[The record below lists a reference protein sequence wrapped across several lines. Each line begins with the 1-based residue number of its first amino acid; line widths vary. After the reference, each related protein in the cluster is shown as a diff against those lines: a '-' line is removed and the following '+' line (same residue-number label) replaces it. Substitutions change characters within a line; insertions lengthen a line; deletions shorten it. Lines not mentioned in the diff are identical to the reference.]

1 MDKKWNYGTKVF
13 VKDGRKKPWL
23 ARLNLGYDSNG
34 YPITHI
40 LDSFEDELDCILCLR
55 QYSNSPYDIYIDK
68 NKYHKIT
75 TFVDLPSKVL
85 IKENYKVEENILI
98 NYTFKE
104 VYEEYSKLY
113 FPTEDEILL
122 EKKTHTKTQGKL
134 SADTMYVRKAAFKK
148 SKSLYDIPYK
158 NLRTLDFQQVI
169 NTTKGSTKTLIR
181 LRYLFEELDELAE
194 QKDIINKGY
203 ARYVKIDNID
213 SPQKA
218 RIPFS
223 DTEVHKIW
231 SDVPTND
238 EEILVKDIILILLY
252 TGLRIDELLN
262 ALNKNVL
269 LDLNYFITGSKT
281 ESGKNRIIPIHHLIK
296 PIIKKYF
303 NVNNEFLI
311 NYNGTNLEYPK
322 YRIMF
327 NKFMNK
333 LNMQHTRHD
342 ARHSVVT
349 ELDNKNANLK
359 CRNLILGHKSKN
371 IGDEVYNKKTLQDLI
386 NTIELIKYDRTIK
399 KNVKLVNNVLIYDD
413 FIKNA

>member
-68 NKYHKIT
+68 TKYNKIT

-85 IKENYKVEENILI
+85 IKENYKVEENLLI

-113 FPTEDEILL
+113 FPTENEILL
-122 EKKTHTKTQGKL
+122 EKKNHTKTQGKL

-223 DTEVHKIW
+223 DIEIHKIW

-262 ALNKNVL
+262 TFNKNIF

-281 ESGKNRIIPIHHLIK
+281 ESGKNRIISIHHLIK
-296 PIIKKYF
+296 P
-303 NVNNEFLI
+303 L
-311 NYNGTNLEYPK
+311 
-322 YRIMF
+322 
-327 NKFMNK
+327 
-333 LNMQHTRHD
+333 
-342 ARHSVVT
+342 
-349 ELDNKNANLK
+349 
-359 CRNLILGHKSKN
+359 
-371 IGDEVYNKKTLQDLI
+371 
-386 NTIELIKYDRTIK
+386 
-399 KNVKLVNNVLIYDD
+399 
-413 FIKNA
+413 

>member
-1 MDKKWNYGTKVF
+1 MIKKWNYGTKIF
-13 VKDGRKKPWL
+13 AKDGRKKPWL

-40 LDSFEDELDCILCLR
+40 LNSFEDELDCILCLR
-55 QYSNSPYDIYIDK
+55 EYSNSPYDIYIDK
-68 NKYHKIT
+68 SKYDKIV

-85 IKENYKVEENILI
+85 IKENKKVEENILS

-113 FPTEDEILL
+113 FPTKDEILL
-122 EKKTHTKTQGKL
+122 EKKNHIKPQGKL
-134 SADTMYVRKAAFKK
+134 STDTMYVRKASFKK
-148 SKSLYDIPYK
+148 SQLLYDIPYK

-169 NTTKGSTKTLIR
+169 NTTKGSIKTLTR

-194 QKDIINKGY
+194 QKDIIDKGY
-203 ARYVKIDNID
+203 ARYVKIDSID
-213 SPQKA
+213 LPKKS

-223 DTEVHKIW
+223 DLEIHKIW
-231 SDVPTND
+231 KDIPTNN
-238 EEILVKDIILILLY
+238 EEKLIKNIILILLY

-262 ALNKNVL
+262 TLTKNVF
-269 LDLNYFITGSKT
+269 LDFNYFITGSKT

-296 PIIKKYF
+296 PIINHYF
-303 NVNNEFLI
+303 NKSNDYLI
-311 NYNGTNLEYPK
+311 NYNGTNLDYSK

-327 NKFMNK
+327 NKYMNK
-333 LNMQHTRHD
+333 LGMKHTSHD

-371 IGDEVYNKKTLQDLI
+371 IGDEVYNKKSLQDLI
-386 NTIELIKYDRTIK
+386 STIELIKYDKNIK

-413 FIKNA
+413 FIKKA